1 MNQLEAKI
9 EKRMKRIDPVLKKAT
24 RINEEQELAITT
36 IKTHADKVLNRA
48 ERVLESATKQFAH
61 ALKERKQIDN
71 KLAA

>member
-36 IKTHADKVLNRA
+36 IKTHADNVLNRA
-48 ERVLESATKQFAH
+48 
-61 ALKERKQIDN
+61 
-71 KLAA
+71 